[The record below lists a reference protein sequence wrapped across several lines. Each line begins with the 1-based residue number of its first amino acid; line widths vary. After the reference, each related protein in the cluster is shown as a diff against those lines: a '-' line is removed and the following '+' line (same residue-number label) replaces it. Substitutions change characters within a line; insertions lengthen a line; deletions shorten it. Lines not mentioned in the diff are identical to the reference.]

1 MTLSSQELI
10 VNLRKITTVDWAYK
24 AANVLERIFWASIG
38 IIGISWGVYFI
49 TMQVGSDLE
58 IMMIEYEFNHCK
70 SLQHLNRKHQVISN
84 CSILSLPVG
93 IVMGKKPISSDPRRY

>member
-1 MTLSSQELI
+1 MKSFLIQVEIEQKKRRKQEATGLSGHSGLLNMTLSSQELF

-49 TMQVGSDLE
+49 TMQVGSDIE
-58 IMMIEYEFNHCK
+58 IMIIQYEFNH
-70 SLQHLNRKHQVISN
+70 
-84 CSILSLPVG
+84 
-93 IVMGKKPISSDPRRY
+93 